1 MKPQLFII
9 TGVNGIG
16 KSCIIPKLRDHL
28 NSINF
33 VVHDF
38 DERGVP
44 DNADSEWRKSEIKH
58 WFTIAEQNISKKL
71 STVVCGFMK
80 MSDIKHAL
88 ENGYSIK
95 VSVCVLDASPET
107 ISSRILSRYLTPES
121 LIELKRT
128 TGKTPEKFVSDN
140 VWVAS
145 KFREEAK
152 ENAYYLLDTN
162 EQRPDKV
169 ATSVIAWI
177 NTQNI

>member
-16 KSCIIPKLRDHL
+16 KSTIIPELKNVLD
-28 NSINF
+28 STNF

-44 DNADSEWRKSEIKH
+44 DNADREWRKSEIKH
-58 WFTIAEQNISKKL
+58 WFTIAEQNISKNL

-80 MSDIKHAL
+80 MSDIKYAL
-88 ENGYSIK
+88 ENGHSIK

-107 ISSRILSRYLTPES
+107 ISSRILSRYLTTEN
-121 LIELKRT
+121 LIKLKHT
-128 TGKTPEKFVSDN
+128 TNKTPEKFVSDN
-140 VWVAS
+140 IWVAS
-145 KFREEAK
+145 KFREEAN

-162 EQRPDKV
+162 EQKPDEI
-169 ATSVIAWI
+169 ATSVITWI
-177 NTQNI
+177 NTQNT